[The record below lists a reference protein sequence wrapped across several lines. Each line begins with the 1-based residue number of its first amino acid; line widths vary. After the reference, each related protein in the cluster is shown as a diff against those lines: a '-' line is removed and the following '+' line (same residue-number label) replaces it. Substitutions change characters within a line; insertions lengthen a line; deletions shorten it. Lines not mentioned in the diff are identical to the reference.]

1 MASLMKAM
9 EAKSDQLNFVDLG
22 AGGERVLYV
31 EKVVTID
38 APQQPVSIYYDGCN
52 NKPWKPSKGM
62 IRVLAAA
69 YGDDDQGIIGKS
81 ILVYGEASVK
91 WAGEETGG
99 IRIKAL
105 SDINK
110 SGIDIF
116 IAENRQKRR
125 KKHFDYLDTL
135 TKITETDQ
143 SWIDAIKLDASALEQ
158 IEDPTYKKHI
168 KSILDNHKTI

>member
-1 MASLMKAM
+1 M

-22 AGGERVLYV
+22 ANGELVLYV
-31 EKVVTID
+31 EKVVTTD
-38 APQQPVSIYYDGCN
+38 APQQPVSVYYTGCN
-52 NKPWKPSKGM
+52 GKPWKPSKGM

-69 YGDDDQGIIGKS
+69 YGDDDQNIVGKA
-81 ILVYGEASVK
+81 ILVYGESSVK

-110 SGIDIF
+110 NGIDIF

-125 KKHFDYLDTL
+125 KKHFDCLDVTPQ
-135 TKITETDQ
+135 ITETDQ
-143 SWIDAIKLDASALEQ
+143 SWIDAAILDPAVLDQ
-158 IEDPTYKKHI
+158 ITDPEYKKYI
-168 KSILDNHKTI
+168 QSLIG